1 MEVNYKNKKRYNTGK
16 KPIRQPLFFVGLIW
30 VLARFALIG
39 QKRKIEKI
47 NEVGREIL

>member
-1 MEVNYKNKKRYNTGK
+1 MEVQYKRKKRYNTGK

-47 NEVGREIL
+47 NM